1 MHAFISAKGFAQT
14 IRPTIKA
21 GGCNCSRA
29 LFAGALAGAKYGL
42 DGIPVTWLQK
52 TTHAVNVLELAI
64 EVMK

>member
-1 MHAFISAKGFAQT
+1 MHAFISANDFTQT
-14 IRPTIKA
+14 IRPTVKA

-42 DGIPVTWLQK
+42 DGIPMTWIQK
-52 TTHAVNVLELAI
+52 TSHAVNVVELAI